1 MLTRIERTKPMK
13 KLRMDKAREKTDKQ
27 LKTMERNIGRVYRTY
42 PALIAVEKE
51 YKAYM
56 SMVEKKTNKAYNE
69 YIKEKDINLKEK
81 LKKVYTEQLK
91 ALTIESKDYKKLV
104 KKISRTLAATNQYAL
119 DIVNAEMISIYT
131 ENYNQVAEECERV
144 GINVNGTE

>member
-1 MLTRIERTKPMK
+1 MKRLRT
-13 KLRMDKAREKTDKQ
+13 DKAREKTDKQ

-69 YIKEKDINLKEK
+69 YIKEKDINLKEE

-104 KKISRTLAATNQYAL
+104 KKISRTLSKANQYAL

>member
-1 MLTRIERTKPMK
+1 
-13 KLRMDKAREKTDKQ
+13 MDKAREKTDKQ

-42 PALIAVEKE
+42 PALIEVEKE

-69 YIKEKDINLKEK
+69 YIKEKDINLKEE

-104 KKISRTLAATNQYAL
+104 KKISRTLAAANQYAL

>member
-1 MLTRIERTKPMK
+1 
-13 KLRMDKAREKTDKQ
+13 MDKAREKTDKQ

>member
-1 MLTRIERTKPMK
+1 
-13 KLRMDKAREKTDKQ
+13 MDKAREKTDKQ

-69 YIKEKDINLKEK
+69 YIKEKDINLKEE
-81 LKKVYTEQLK
+81 LKKVYTGQLK

-104 KKISRTLAATNQYAL
+104 KKISRTLAAANQYAL